1 MKTVLIVV
9 TLVLAFASHSQA
21 QLNEKKIE
29 RDASGI
35 YKGKIAGG
43 SLVYVTEGFGASSP
57 IASPTSSGKFK
68 LPVKDG
74 KASSTLKDTDLPGN
88 DQAACNGTW
97 KKTDVQRGGKKI
109 TLQGTGTVNGDD
121 AEGSQWSNGK
131 ATGALTEKGPK
142 WNAKTKLGGQRFVA
156 SRPDPLDPMNTL
168 PAYTQIVTNLEGEGV
183 Q

>member
-1 MKTVLIVV
+1 MKIHLLVLTV
-9 TLVLAFASHSQA
+9 VLAFASSSQA

-43 SLVYVTEGFGASSP
+43 TLVYVTEGFGASTP
-57 IASPTSSGKFK
+57 IANPTGSGKFK

-74 KASSTLKDTDLPGN
+74 KASSTLKDSDLPGN
-88 DQAACNGTW
+88 DQAACQGTW

-109 TLQGTGTVNGDD
+109 TLQGNGTVNGDD

-131 ATGALTEKGPK
+131 VNGALTEKGPK
-142 WNAKTKLGGQRFVA
+142 WKAKTKLGGQRSVA
-156 SRPDPLDPMNTL
+156 SRPDPMDPMNTL
-168 PAYTQIVTNLEGEGV
+168 PAFIQIVTNLEGEGV